1 MKQLLPSNKN
11 YRNGTID
18 LQIRFIT
25 IFKDAPEKRFHFP
38 AANFPNDYHWS
49 CRVWNL
55 IKNSWFFT
63 GHFFQNQTANCLL
76 ISKFLYLFLHLQIK
90 ESDQFF
96 LSVQYI

>member
-25 IFKDAPEKRFHFP
+25 IFKDAPEKKIHFP
-38 AANFPNDYHWS
+38 AANFPNDYQWS

-55 IKNSWFFT
+55 IKIVVFSPVTFSKSDCKLFIDLKIPLSIPSFT
-63 GHFFQNQTANCLL
+63 N
-76 ISKFLYLFLHLQIK
+76 
-90 ESDQFF
+90 
-96 LSVQYI
+96 